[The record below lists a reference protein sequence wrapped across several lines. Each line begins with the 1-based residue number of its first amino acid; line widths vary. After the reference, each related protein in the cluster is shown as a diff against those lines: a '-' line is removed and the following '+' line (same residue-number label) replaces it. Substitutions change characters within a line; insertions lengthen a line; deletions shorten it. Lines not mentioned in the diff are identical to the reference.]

1 MSDFVE
7 KVSSKNVLY
16 TNMPLDLEIQ
26 EKGIQGIYKSILYEY
41 DFNSN
46 LAKIGMPIFKGAY
59 LKIFRGTDLK
69 VRAYSSRAVYLFR
82 SKIYSN
88 GKEGNIRYLIINIPE
103 TIVRV
108 QRRQHARILVSE
120 EGTFYLKEGQENSK
134 NQENVQPTQYR
145 FITKDFSAGGLAIVT
160 SKELKVGQKIVINLA
175 LKKQVR
181 LEDTESEVVRFI
193 EKTTSGEYIYG
204 IKFLNLTREKE
215 EELVRFV
222 FKLERESYKK
232 I

>member
-26 EKGIQGIYKSILYEY
+26 EKGIQGVYKSILYEH
-41 DFNSN
+41 DFSSN

-59 LKIFRGTDLK
+59 LQIFRGTNLK
-69 VRAYSSRAVYLFR
+69 VRAYSSRAVYLFK
-82 SKIYSN
+82 SKVYSS
-88 GKEGNIRYLIINIPE
+88 GKEGSIRYLIINIPE

-108 QRRQHARILVSE
+108 QRRQHARIPVSE
-120 EGTFYLKEGQENSK
+120 EGTFYLKEEQENNV
-134 NQENVQPTQYR
+134 NQVNVQPSQYR

-160 SKELKVGQKIVINLA
+160 SKEMKAGQKIIINLA
-175 LKKQVR
+175 LKNEIR
-181 LEDTESEVVRFI
+181 LENMESEVVRSI
-193 EKTTSGEYIYG
+193 GKTTSGEYIYG

-222 FKLERESYKK
+222 FKLERESFKK

>member
-26 EKGIQGIYKSILYEY
+26 EKGIQGVYKSILYEH
-41 DFNSN
+41 DLSSN

-59 LKIFRGTDLK
+59 LQIFRGTNLK
-69 VRAYSSRAVYLFR
+69 VRAYSSRAVYLFK
-82 SKIYSN
+82 SKVYSS

-108 QRRQHARILVSE
+108 QRRQHARIPVSE
-120 EGTFYLKEGQENSK
+120 EGTFCFKEDLENSESE
-134 NQENVQPTQYR
+134 ENIQPAKYR
-145 FITKDFSAGGLAIVT
+145 FMTKDFSAGGLAIVT
-160 SKELKVGQKIVINLA
+160 SKEMKVGQKIIINLA
-175 LKKQVR
+175 LKNEIR
-181 LEDTESEVVRFI
+181 LENMESEVVRSI
-193 EKTTSGEYIYG
+193 GKTTSGEYIYG

-222 FKLERESYKK
+222 FKLERESFKK

>member
-41 DFNSN
+41 DLNTN

-59 LKIFRGTDLK
+59 LKIFRGTNLK
-69 VRAYSSRAVYLFR
+69 VRAYSSRAVYLFK
-82 SKIYSN
+82 SKIYSS
-88 GKEGNIRYLIINIPE
+88 GKEGNIGYLMINIPE

-108 QRRQHARILVSE
+108 QRREHARIPVSE
-120 EGTFYLKEGQENSK
+120 EGTFYLKEEQENSK

-145 FITKDFSAGGLAIVT
+145 FITKDFSAGGLSIVT
-160 SKELKVGQKIVINLA
+160 SKELKVGQRII
-175 LKKQVR
+175 LKLSLKNEIR
-181 LEDTESEVVRFI
+181 LEDMESQVVRLI
-193 EKTTSGEYIYG
+193 DKTTGGEYIYG
-204 IKFLNLTREKE
+204 IKFLNLARKKE

-222 FKLERESYKK
+222 FKLERELFKK

>member
-26 EKGIQGIYKSILYEY
+26 EKGIQGVYKSILYEH
-41 DFNSN
+41 DFSSN

-59 LKIFRGTDLK
+59 LQIFRGTNLK
-69 VRAYSSRAVYLFR
+69 VRAYSSRAVYLFK
-82 SKIYSN
+82 SKVYSS
-88 GKEGNIRYLIINIPE
+88 GKEGSIRYLIINIPE

-108 QRRQHARILVSE
+108 QRRQHARIPVSE
-120 EGTFYLKEGQENSK
+120 EGTFCFKEDLENSESE
-134 NQENVQPTQYR
+134 ENIQPTKYR
-145 FITKDFSAGGLAIVT
+145 FMTKDFSAGGLAIVT
-160 SKELKVGQKIVINLA
+160 SKEMKVGQKIIINLA
-175 LKKQVR
+175 LKNEIR
-181 LEDTESEVVRFI
+181 LENMESEVVRSI
-193 EKTTSGEYIYG
+193 GKTTSGEYIYG

-222 FKLERESYKK
+222 FKLERESFKK

>member
-222 FKLERESYKK
+222 FKLERELFKK

>member
-1 MSDFVE
+1 MSDFIE

-59 LKIFRGTDLK
+59 LKIFRGTNLK
-69 VRAYSSRAVYLFR
+69 VRAYSSRAVYLFK
-82 SKIYSN
+82 SKVYSS
-88 GKEGNIRYLIINIPE
+88 GKEGNIRYLLINIPE

-108 QRRQHARILVSE
+108 QRRQHARIPVTE
-120 EGTFYLKEGQENSK
+120 EGTFYLKEEQEDSESE
-134 NQENVQPTQYR
+134 ENIQPTKYR
-145 FITKDFSAGGLAIVT
+145 FITKDFSAGGLSIVT
-160 SKELKVGQKIVINLA
+160 SKELNVGQKIIINLA
-175 LKKQVR
+175 LKNEIR
-181 LEDTESEVVRFI
+181 LENMESEIVRFI

-222 FKLERESYKK
+222 FKFERELFKK

>member
-1 MSDFVE
+1 
-7 KVSSKNVLY
+7 
-16 TNMPLDLEIQ
+16 LDLEIQ

-59 LKIFRGTDLK
+59 LKIFQGTNLK
-69 VRAYSSRAVYLFR
+69 VRAYSSRAVYLFK
-82 SKIYSN
+82 SKVYSS
-88 GKEGNIRYLIINIPE
+88 GKEENIRYLIINIPE
-103 TIVRV
+103 TIVRI
-108 QRRQHARILVSE
+108 QRRQHARIPVSE
-120 EGTFYLKEGQENSK
+120 EGTFYLKEEQENSK
-134 NQENVQPTQYR
+134 SEENVQPTKYR
-145 FITKDFSAGGLAIVT
+145 FITKDFSAGGLAMVT
-160 SKELKVGQKIVINLA
+160 SKKLDIGQKVIINLA
-175 LKKQVR
+175 LKNEIR
-181 LEDTESEVVRFI
+181 LEDMESEVVRFI

-222 FKLERESYKK
+222 FKLERETYKK

>member
-59 LKIFRGTDLK
+59 LKIFQGTNLK
-69 VRAYSSRAVYLFR
+69 VRAYSSRAVYLFK
-82 SKIYSN
+82 SKVYSS
-88 GKEGNIRYLIINIPE
+88 GKEENIRYLIINIPE
-103 TIVRV
+103 TIVRI
-108 QRRQHARILVSE
+108 QRRQHARIPVSE
-120 EGTFYLKEGQENSK
+120 EGTFYLKEEQENSK
-134 NQENVQPTQYR
+134 SEENVQPTKYR
-145 FITKDFSAGGLAIVT
+145 FITKDFSAGGLAMVT
-160 SKELKVGQKIVINLA
+160 SKKLDIGQKVIINLA
-175 LKKQVR
+175 LKNEIR
-181 LEDTESEVVRFI
+181 LEDMESEVVRFI

-222 FKLERESYKK
+222 FKLERETYKK

>member
-59 LKIFRGTDLK
+59 LKIFQGTNLK
-69 VRAYSSRAVYLFR
+69 VRAYSSRAVYLFK
-82 SKIYSN
+82 SKVYSS
-88 GKEGNIRYLIINIPE
+88 GKEENIRYLIINIPE
-103 TIVRV
+103 TIVRI
-108 QRRQHARILVSE
+108 QRRQHARIPVSE
-120 EGTFYLKEGQENSK
+120 EGTFYLKEEQENSK
-134 NQENVQPTQYR
+134 SEENVQPTKYR
-145 FITKDFSAGGLAIVT
+145 FITKDFSAGGLAMVT
-160 SKELKVGQKIVINLA
+160 SKKLDIGQKITINLS
-175 LKKQVR
+175 LKNEIK
-181 LEDTESEVVRFI
+181 LEDMESEVVRFI

>member
-59 LKIFRGTDLK
+59 LKIFRGTNLK
-69 VRAYSSRAVYLFR
+69 VRAYSSRAVYLFK
-82 SKIYSN
+82 SKVYSS
-88 GKEGNIRYLIINIPE
+88 GKEGNIRYLLINIPE
-103 TIVRV
+103 TIFRV
-108 QRRQHARILVSE
+108 QRREHARIPVSE
-120 EGTFYLKEGQENSK
+120 EGTFYLKEEQEDNESE
-134 NQENVQPTQYR
+134 ENIQPIKYR
-145 FITKDFSAGGLAIVT
+145 FITKDFSAGGLSIVT
-160 SKELKVGQKIVINLA
+160 SKELNVGQKIIIDLA
-175 LKKQVR
+175 LKNEIR
-181 LEDTESEVVRFI
+181 LEDMESEVVRFI
-193 EKTTSGEYIYG
+193 GKTTSGEYIYG

-222 FKLERESYKK
+222 FKFERETYKK

>member
-59 LKIFRGTDLK
+59 LKIFRGTNLK
-69 VRAYSSRAVYLFR
+69 VRAYSSRAVYLFK
-82 SKIYSN
+82 SKVYSS
-88 GKEGNIRYLIINIPE
+88 GKEGNIRYLLINIPE

-108 QRRQHARILVSE
+108 QRRQHARIPVSE
-120 EGTFYLKEGQENSK
+120 EGTFYLKEEQESSK
-134 NQENVQPTQYR
+134 NQENVQPTKYR

-160 SKELKVGQKIVINLA
+160 SKRLDIGQKVIIDLA
-175 LKKQVR
+175 LKNEIR
-181 LEDTESEVVRFI
+181 LEDMESEVVRFI
-193 EKTTSGEYIYG
+193 GKTTSGEYIYG

-222 FKLERESYKK
+222 FKLERETSKK